1 LKEKSIFDELSEER
15 KALQA
20 SGDLPDW
27 FTTQGWQMFKEKYL
41 YEAKG
46 LKDTYQ
52 RIAKTAARH
61 TEDPVKWEV
70 AFFELLWNGWLACS
84 TPVLANM
91 GTTRGCPVSCSGSY
105 VGDSVYDFYETQKEI
120 AMLSKNGFGTSA
132 YLGDIRPRGSVISK
146 GGKASGVL
154 PVLKDILQVSRDVS
168 QGSSRRGAVASYLEI
183 EHGDFYEVVNFLL
196 NNPDDCNIGW
206 NISDKFIDR
215 LKSGD
220 QDALERYQR
229 ALKVKCIT
237 GKGYFFFTDKTHR
250 QQPKMYHDLG
260 LRCKAAQLCT
270 EITLMSDQDHTYTC
284 VLSSLN
290 LSKYDEWKNTNA
302 VFIATVFLDCVAS
315 EFIEQAKEI
324 QGLERAVRFT
334 EKSRALGLG
343 ALGFHTYIQ
352 DKGWLIDGVQTEKW
366 NKEVFSFIKEE
377 ALKASNWMADAWGEP
392 EWCKGYGV
400 RNTHLLAIAPNTT
413 SALVCGGV
421 SQGIEPVYKNAYV
434 QGSSAGELNR
444 INPALLKLL
453 KLKGVDVGKAVQQ
466 IIDDKGT
473 VKNLDCLTP
482 DEKMVFR
489 TAFEVDQKV
498 LLRLASDRHP
508 DIDQAQ
514 SLNLFFSSDEDESY
528 ISEVFQQA
536 FEDEKIKSVYY
547 LRSES
552 GVSASKGGVCE
563 SCEG

>member
-15 KALQA
+15 KALQV

-61 TEDPVKWEV
+61 TDDPVEWEG
-70 AFFELLWNGWLACS
+70 AFFEILWNGWLACS

-154 PVLKDILQVSRDVS
+154 PVLKDIIQVSRDVS

-206 NISDKFIDR
+206 NISDNFIER

-220 QDALERYQR
+220 QEALERYQR

-260 LRCKAAQLCT
+260 LRCKASQLCT

-290 LSKYDEWKNTNA
+290 LSKYDEWKNTDA
-302 VFIATVFLDCVAS
+302 VFVATVFLDCVAS

-482 DEKMVFR
+482 DEKMIFR

-552 GVSASKGGVCE
+552 GVSASKGGICE